1 MARPPRARQ
10 THRPVGSRHSKA
22 TNLSSHLRTAAIL
35 LLADA
40 RDDME
45 RFTALSVA
53 RLAFRHREK
62 ERSRKF
68 GVRGPYN
75 QVKSEDFFE
84 IILRLSSIRW
94 FKSWLRMDRDAFWHL
109 HDLVKDDPVF
119 VSAGK
124 KPQRPSWLQLAVF
137 LCRMGNESAVKTA
150 SFASVSEDDERE
162 RFSDAMS
169 EWGFPGCLGSGDG
182 TYIRLEK
189 RPSQNGYAY
198 WCRKKMYALT
208 IVAASRRMTL
218 GGQVPCKIVVYSS
231 HRTYG
236 ATRLSTSGVMSTY
249 LLTKAIHS
257 PNIPFDP
264 STIMI

>member
-150 SFASVSEDDERE
+150 SFASVSEGAVFLYTERVCTALRNIRNQHIYWPEDDERE

-198 WCRKKMYALT
+198 WCRKKMYA
-208 IVAASRRMTL
+208 VSYFPR
-218 GGQVPCKIVVYSS
+218 
-231 HRTYG
+231 YG
-236 ATRLSTSGVMSTY
+236 FG
-249 LLTKAIHS
+249 
-257 PNIPFDP
+257 P
-264 STIMI
+264 